1 MSAPIRVPVQP
12 AEQGMPRPYL
22 LIDADLA
29 RQIVAL
35 DDTTSTRL
43 LSIEAHLQAL
53 ADRTSAIAEIQ
64 RDDHE
69 KGLAGRV
76 GALEARLD
84 GVPGAEYD
92 AMVDRMTAE
101 ITALRA
107 RLDEAT
113 SSLAQYDEAKADAD
127 PAHRKWT
134 THTPCCNSG
143 LNEQCDCP
151 VSMSHYELAEAL
163 ITVTAQRVDQ
173 AKISQALR
181 AEAERLAGLLAQA
194 RPYVARV
201 AAWYDS
207 RSPAGPHL
215 VLPLINAALAA
226 CPMMVEA
233 GGV

>member
-1 MSAPIRVPVQP
+1 MSDPIRVPVQP

-107 RLDEAT
+107 QLDNAKGEILKLQLEA
-113 SSLAQYDEAKADAD
+113 ANAEDE
-127 PAHRKWT
+127 
-134 THTPCCNSG
+134 
-143 LNEQCDCP
+143 
-151 VSMSHYELAEAL
+151 
-163 ITVTAQRVDQ
+163 IVTM
-173 AKISQALR
+173 R
-181 AEAERLAGLLAQA
+181 AEAEKLAGLLRDALPDITDAACHGQ
-194 RPYVARV
+194 VASDIIERI
-201 AAWYDS
+201 D
-207 RSPAGPHL
+207 
-215 VLPLINAALAA
+215 AALAA
-226 CPMMVEA
+226 RAKVGEA
-233 GGV
+233 